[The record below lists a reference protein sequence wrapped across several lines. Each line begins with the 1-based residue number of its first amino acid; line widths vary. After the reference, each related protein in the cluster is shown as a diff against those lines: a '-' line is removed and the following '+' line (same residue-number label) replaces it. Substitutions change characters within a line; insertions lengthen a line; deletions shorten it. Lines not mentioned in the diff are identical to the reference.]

1 MSSVSMS
8 DLLKLPVAERIRLV
22 EALWDSIA
30 AVPES
35 VELTPEQRRELDMR
49 WEAYERDAS
58 PGEAWSDVR
67 ARVFRA
73 G

>member
-1 MSSVSMS
+1 MSSISMAE
-8 DLLKLPVAERIRLV
+8 LLKLPVSERIRLV

-30 AVPES
+30 AVPEPVDLS
-35 VELTPEQRRELDMR
+35 PDQRRELDMR
-49 WEAYERDAS
+49 WKAYERDAS

-67 ARVFRA
+67 ARILRA